1 LYTMFIYSNQSKM
14 EEIKKLKEE
23 QERMLKKNKN
33 RKEERDMD
41 KKLDKL
47 ELELEEL
54 QKQLREKEQENRIS
68 TMKIRQYK
76 RTIKQAKLKPMP
88 LPVEEIKKEDER
100 AKTKPVNI
108 SKPVINN
115 AKKISQVKK
124 NTTKKETGPTMHDD
138 EKNSKNL
145 GDVKAPPGGKGTFE
159 TEVHL

>member
-1 LYTMFIYSNQSKM
+1 
-14 EEIKKLKEE
+14 
-23 QERMLKKNKN
+23 
-33 RKEERDMD
+33 MD

-47 ELELEEL
+47 ESELEEL

-88 LPVEEIKKEDER
+88 LQVEEIKKKEGDKVKTGSGSKIVDSNF
-100 AKTKPVNI
+100 KTKPVNI

-124 NTTKKETGPTMHDD
+124 NATKKENGPTMHDD
-138 EKNSKNL
+138 ENEKISKNL